1 MKWRGACST
10 GVVQIGSRRLRVCWT
25 NAGVAFV
32 DDDGPGI
39 KRRIEKRMR
48 MQLLERPVP
57 GTIRRALARAAKLPG
72 GDDVPIDLSWARDF
86 ERDVLLAARSIPWGE
101 TRPYSWLARE
111 ARRPM
116 AVRAAATIIA
126 REPLWMLV
134 PWHRV
139 IYKGGKVGGSGAFGK
154 RKRELLER
162 EQRRRKSARRRP

>member
-1 MKWRGACST
+1 MAWRGTCST
-10 GVVQIGSRRLRVCWT
+10 GTVRIGTRSLRVCWT
-25 NAGVAFV
+25 SAGVAFV
-32 DDDGPGI
+32 DDDEPGI
-39 KRRIEKRMR
+39 KHRIEKRIKMR
-48 MQLLERPVP
+48 LLERSVP
-57 GTIRRALARAAKLPG
+57 AIIRRALVRAAKRPG
-72 GDDVPIDLSWARDF
+72 SDDVPIDLSWARDF

-139 IYKGGKVGGSGAFGK
+139 IYKGGNVGGSGEFGN

-162 EQRRRKSARRRP
+162 EQRAKKRR